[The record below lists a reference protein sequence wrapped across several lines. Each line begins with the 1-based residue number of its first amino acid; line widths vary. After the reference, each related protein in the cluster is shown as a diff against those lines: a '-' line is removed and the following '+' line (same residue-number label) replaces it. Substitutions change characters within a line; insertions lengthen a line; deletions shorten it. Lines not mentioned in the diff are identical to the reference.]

1 MRPQEG
7 RRSQNPFTA
16 GSSARR
22 GPRLNPSVEHVKPC
36 EARYPEEMTAGTAE
50 QASIPPS
57 ERSIDVLRQLVS
69 LWEDI
74 SETEVPVL
82 EDGDWERGV
91 SARVQVEHAV
101 GLTRAVLTLA
111 ETGLRI
117 ESLPLIR
124 MTMECAV
131 TAVWLTI
138 ASGSGK
144 ASYSKAT
151 VDFKN
156 LTLALIKM
164 GKGEAHSDP
173 DIKMIDAEIESLVS
187 FRQKE
192 AKNFLHR
199 CDFVDSGVWL
209 YAYYRLFS
217 KTSHGGANLNDEYL
231 QKVEH
236 SESAPLGLAFK
247 DPQDF
252 ALWPA
257 ALGFQVTM
265 LFNALQAWDRI
276 SPTHPRRAAL
286 DIISRQHEITLFDHL
301 PA

>member
-1 MRPQEG
+1 MGLEFDKDVQVP
-7 RRSQNPFTA
+7 
-16 GSSARR
+16 
-22 GPRLNPSVEHVKPC
+22 L
-36 EARYPEEMTAGTAE
+36 
-50 QASIPPS
+50 S
-57 ERSIDVLRQLVS
+57 ERSADVLKQLLVI
-69 LWEDI
+69 WDEV

-101 GLTRAVLTLA
+101 GLTRAVLVLA
-111 ETGLRI
+111 EAGLRI
-117 ESLPLIR
+117 ESVPLVR

-144 ASYSKAT
+144 ASYYKAA

-156 LTLALIKM
+156 LNLALLNIANP
-164 GKGEAHSDP
+164 EVADDP
-173 DIKMIDAEIESLVS
+173 DIKKFEADIESLEL

-192 AKNFLHR
+192 AGNFLDR
-199 CDFVDSGVWL
+199 CASVDSGVWL

-231 QKVEH
+231 QEIEH

-247 DPQDF
+247 DQQEF
-252 ALWPA
+252 ALWPVV
-257 ALGFQVTM
+257 LGFQVTM

-276 SPTHPRRAAL
+276 SHTRPRKTAL
-286 DIISRQHEITLFDHL
+286 DAISDRYEIALFDHL